1 MKPTHTISFYKTSI
15 VVALVALATLL
26 YELTMIRVLD
36 VLWFPHMAYM
46 VITLA
51 LLGFGIAGVIS
62 SIIASKVK
70 FDDGYLLINTASF
83 AVSFSLV
90 FLVLDH
96 VLVDFENF
104 TTFTS
109 LGLKTF
115 VILCAVLLPFLFSG
129 LVLTCIFSRHS
140 ESFGRLYFW
149 DLSAASAGV
158 FLVPLLIPTYGGPG
172 LIFLAMGIASLAV
185 ILLVKRWFIKIA
197 VLAITA
203 VSILWPLSL
212 DSYLEINFHMN
223 KRQFRELQGGLQ
235 QKRWDPISRIDIIQY
250 RDAYRWISYD
260 GGTQT
265 SYYYKFDGDY
275 ERLRRSLP
283 ENAISNFVERFVIAA
298 AWLKEDNIDN
308 ALVIGAAG
316 GQETKGMLAFGA
328 KHVDAVE
335 MVGTVL
341 EWGRTQ
347 FAREVYRRPE
357 VSLFR
362 DEGRSFL
369 RSSGKKYDIIQ
380 MMSNH
385 TSSSIASGSGAVSP
399 HYLQTVDAYVEYF
412 THLKDDGI
420 LHINHHVYPR
430 MIATAARAWKQ
441 LGRSEFQKHVVVYEN
456 KSWFTLP
463 TMLVKMTPWTN
474 AEIDHLNELMLRP
487 SNENRQNDVFVISVD
502 PTNMPASALPAE
514 LFSGEISEN
523 LMKQT
528 RYNLWVPTDNRP
540 FFNHLRKT
548 SDRLEENESDL
559 AKFGVVTILNR
570 SLRDGVPMDVI
581 HLVITTASAFLMAI
595 IGLFIPLIL
604 SQAGRQRWQG
614 KSSFI
619 GYFACLGAGF
629 ISIELIFIQL
639 FHKLIGFPIYTYV
652 TVIATFLVSA
662 GIGSLICDLKK
673 LHRSV
678 FWSKFPFLFI
688 PIYGVVLLLLKEPLL
703 GFFLSWSFY
712 ARMLA
717 TAILIFPLGFF
728 MGMPFPLGIA
738 RSHKLADGVFG
749 WAWAINGFF
758 TVFGGTACLVASLY
772 LGFTQTLIIC
782 FLIYFLAGML
792 FTRIGGRESPGLP

>member
-1 MKPTHTISFYKTSI
+1 MNSTKTIPFLQTSI
-15 VVALVALATLL
+15 VVALIALATLL

-70 FDDGYLLINTASF
+70 FDDGYLLINTLLFALSF
-83 AVSFSLV
+83 PIV
-90 FLVLDH
+90 FLVLDN

-115 VILCAVLLPFLFSG
+115 IILATVLLPFLFSG
-129 LVLTCIFSRHS
+129 LVLTCVFTRHS

-158 FLVPLLIPTYGGPG
+158 FLVPLLIPNYGGPG
-172 LIFLAMGIASLAV
+172 LIFLAAGIAALAV
-185 ILLVKRWFIKIA
+185 VLLAKKWFFKVA
-197 VLAITA
+197 VLAVA
-203 VSILWPLSL
+203 AASILWPLSF
-212 DSYLEINFHMN
+212 DSYLEVDFHMN
-223 KRQFRELQGGLQ
+223 KRQFRALQGGLL
-235 QKRWDPISRIDIIQY
+235 QKRWDPISRIDIIKY
-250 RDAYRWISYD
+250 REAYLWVAYD

-275 ERLRRSLP
+275 EKLRNSLP
-283 ENAISNFVERFVIAA
+283 EKSTSNFVERFVIAA
-298 AWLKEDNIDN
+298 AWLKEGNIDN

-316 GQETKGMLAFGA
+316 GQETKSMLTFGA

-341 EWGRTQ
+341 EWGRNQ
-347 FAREVYRRPE
+347 FVSEVYAHPN
-357 VSLFR
+357 VSLYR

-412 THLKDDGI
+412 NHLEDDGI

-430 MIATAARAWKQ
+430 MIATAARAWKK
-441 LGRSEFQKHVVVYEN
+441 LGLTDFQKHVVVYEN

-463 TMLVKMTPWTN
+463 TLLIKMTPWTK
-474 AEIDHLNELMLRP
+474 AEIDQLNQLMLRP
-487 SNENRQNDVFVISVD
+487 PSKDNKHNFFVLSVD
-502 PTNMPASALPAE
+502 PTNMSESALPE
-514 LFSGEISEN
+514 EVFSGELSAE
-523 LMKQT
+523 LMAET
-528 RYNLWVPTDNRP
+528 RYNMWVPTDNRP

-548 SDRLEENESDL
+548 SDSLDLDESNL

-581 HLVITTASAFLMAI
+581 HLFITIGCAFLMAI
-595 IGLFIPLIL
+595 IGLILPLML
-604 SQAGRQRWQG
+604 SDAGKQRWQG
-614 KSSFI
+614 KSAFI
-619 GYFACLGAGF
+619 GFFACLGAGF

-662 GIGSLICDLKK
+662 GIGSLVCDLKN
-673 LHRSV
+673 LHKSK
-678 FWSKFPFLFI
+678 FWSKFPFIFI
-688 PIYGVVLLLLKEPLL
+688 PVYGVVLLLLKEPILSY
-703 GFFLSWSFY
+703 FLSWSFY

-717 TAILIFPLGFF
+717 TGILIFPLGFF

-738 RSHKLADGVFG
+738 RTHELADGVFG

-758 TVFGGTACLVASLY
+758 TVLGGVTCLVASLY

-782 FLIYFLAGML
+782 FMIYFLAGIL
-792 FTRIGGRESPGLP
+792 FTRIGGRGATI